1 MNIQKV
7 FLFGGA
13 FLLILL
19 ALVGVNYARGLT
31 ANTSALYPE
40 LEKFTDC
47 LGIIEKS
54 YVEEVPPE
62 KLIEGAIKGM
72 VSVLDP
78 HSAYLTKEGYRD
90 MQISTTGS
98 FGGLG
103 IEIGLRENSL
113 IVVTPIEG
121 TPAFNAGVLPGDR
134 IVKIDGKPTVD
145 MGLEDAVNLLRGPK
159 GTNVTIS
166 ILREKMEGPLDLT
179 ITRAIIH
186 IDSVKQEM
194 LEPGYGYIKLR
205 SFQVDTADDI
215 KSALESMGPL
225 KGLVIDLRYN
235 PGGLLDQAVAVSDL
249 FLSDGMIVYTDG
261 RRPEE
266 KTEYRAHKENSFD
279 DFPMVVLI
287 NGGSASAAEIVAG
300 ALQDNKRAVVV
311 GVKSF
316 GKASVQT
323 IRPLS
328 DGSALKL
335 TVARYYTP
343 SGRSIQATGI
353 EPDIW
358 VDQKDPS
365 PDDIKAQTFI
375 REKDLRDHLEP
386 QTTGDVKDNKK
397 DTPAD
402 KSKNDAKKPEGQIS
416 NKLLENDFQ
425 LKYGLDLLKSW
436 QVFHF
441 IRKAA

>member
-1 MNIQKV
+1 MKIQKII
-7 FLFGGA
+7 LLGGA
-13 FLLILL
+13 AAMIIL
-19 ALVGVNYARGLT
+19 AIVGVNYTMGLS
-31 ANTSALYPE
+31 ANASGIYPE

-47 LGIIEKS
+47 LNIIEKN
-54 YVEEVPPE
+54 YVESVPPE

-78 HSAYLTKEGYRD
+78 HSSYLSKEGYKE

-103 IEIGLRENSL
+103 IEIGVRENFLMVIS
-113 IVVTPIEG
+113 PIEG
-121 TPAFNAGVLPGDR
+121 TPAFNAGVIPGDK
-134 IVKIDGKPTVD
+134 IVKIDGKSTLE
-145 MGLEDAVNLLRGPK
+145 MGLEEAVNLLRGPK
-159 GTNVTIS
+159 GTNVTIT
-166 ILREKMEGPLDLT
+166 ILREKLESPLDLT
-179 ITRAIIH
+179 LTRALIH
-186 IDSVKQEM
+186 IESVKGES
-194 LEPGYGYIKLR
+194 LEPGYGYIKVR
-205 SFQVDTADDI
+205 NFQIDTADDI
-215 KSALESMGPL
+215 RKMIEKMGPV
-225 KGLVIDLRYN
+225 KGMVLDLRYN
-235 PGGLLDQAVAVSDL
+235 PGGLLDQAVAVSDI
-249 FLSDGMIVYTDG
+249 FLSEGMIVYTDG

-266 KTEYRAHKENSFD
+266 KTEYRARKDGSFD

-358 VDQKDPS
+358 VDQKVPEAEDA
-365 PDDIKAQTFI
+365 KAQTFI
-375 REKDLRDHLEP
+375 REKDLKDHLEP
-386 QTTGDVKDNKK
+386 QGKAGT
-397 DTPAD
+397 
-402 KSKNDAKKPEGQIS
+402 DAAKQTKKPGES
-416 NKLLENDFQ
+416 PLHKLLQDDFQ

-436 QVFHF
+436 QVFHWV
-441 IRKAA
+441 RKAA

>member
-1 MNIQKV
+1 MRIQKAI
-7 FLFGGA
+7 LLGGA
-13 FLLILL
+13 VALTFLAI
-19 ALVGVNYARGLT
+19 VGVNYTMDLN
-31 ANTSALYPE
+31 ANASGIYPE

-47 LGIIEKS
+47 LNIIEKN
-54 YVEEVPPE
+54 YVEDVPPE
-62 KLIEGAIKGM
+62 KLVEGAIKGM

-78 HSAYLTKEGYRD
+78 HSSYLSKEGYKE

-103 IEIGLRENSL
+103 IEIGVRENILMVIS
-113 IVVTPIEG
+113 PIEG
-121 TPAFNAGVLPGDR
+121 TPAFNAGIIPGDK
-134 IVKIDGKPTVD
+134 IVKIDGKSTVD
-145 MGLEDAVNLLRGPK
+145 MGLEEAVNLLRGPK
-159 GTNVTIS
+159 GTNVTIT
-166 ILREKMEGPLDLT
+166 ILREKLESPLDLT
-179 ITRAIIH
+179 LTRALIH
-186 IDSVKQEM
+186 IESVKGET
-194 LEPGYGYIKLR
+194 LEPGYGYIKVR
-205 SFQVDTADDI
+205 NFQIDTADDI
-215 KSALESMGPL
+215 RKAIEKMGQM
-225 KGLVIDLRYN
+225 KGLVLDLRYN
-235 PGGLLDQAVAVSDL
+235 PGGLLDQAVAVSDI
-249 FLSDGMIVYTDG
+249 FMSEGMIVYTDG

-266 KTEYRAHKENSFD
+266 KTEYRARKDGSFD

-300 ALQDNKRAVVV
+300 ALQDSKRAVVV

-358 VDQKDPS
+358 VDQKV
-365 PDDIKAQTFI
+365 PDTEDAKAQTFI
-375 REKDLRDHLEP
+375 REKDLKDHLQP
-386 QTTGDVKDNKK
+386 QGKANTNSLS
-397 DTPAD
+397 P
-402 KSKNDAKKPEGQIS
+402 AKKTDESPL
-416 NKLLENDFQ
+416 NKLLQDDFQ

-436 QVFHF
+436 QVFHWV
-441 IRKAA
+441 RKAA

>member
-1 MNIQKV
+1 MRIQKV
-7 FLFGGA
+7 ILLGGA
-13 FLLILL
+13 VVLVFLAI
-19 ALVGVNYARGLT
+19 VGVNYTMGLS
-31 ANTSALYPE
+31 ANASGIYPE

-47 LGIIEKS
+47 LNIIEKN

-78 HSAYLTKEGYRD
+78 HSSYLTKEGYKE

-103 IEIGLRENSL
+103 IEIGVRENLLMVIS
-113 IVVTPIEG
+113 PIEG
-121 TPAFNAGVLPGDR
+121 TPAFNAGIIPGDK
-134 IVKIDGKPTVD
+134 IVKIDGKSTVD
-145 MGLEDAVNLLRGPK
+145 MGLEEAVNLLRGPK
-159 GTNVTIS
+159 GTNVTIT
-166 ILREKMEGPLDLT
+166 ILREKLESPLDLT
-179 ITRAIIH
+179 LTRALIH
-186 IDSVKQEM
+186 IESVKGEI
-194 LEPGYGYIKLR
+194 LEPGYGYIKVR
-205 SFQVDTADDI
+205 NFQVDTADDI
-215 KSALESMGPL
+215 RKAIEKIGQI
-225 KGLVIDLRYN
+225 KGLVLDLRYN
-235 PGGLLDQAVAVSDL
+235 PGGLLDQAVAVSDI

-266 KTEYRAHKENSFD
+266 KTEYRARKDGSFD
-279 DFPMVVLI
+279 NFPMVVLI

-323 IRPLS
+323 IRPLN
-328 DGSALKL
+328 DGSAIKL

-358 VDQKDPS
+358 VDQKVPETEDA
-365 PDDIKAQTFI
+365 KAQTFI
-375 REKDLRDHLEP
+375 REKDLKDHLEP
-386 QTTGDVKDNKK
+386 QGKVKTKAVSPTKK
-397 DTPAD
+397 IDESP
-402 KSKNDAKKPEGQIS
+402 S
-416 NKLLENDFQ
+416 NKLFQDDFQ

-436 QVFHF
+436 QVFHWV
-441 IRKAA
+441 RKAA

>member
-1 MNIQKV
+1 MKIHKAFFV
-7 FLFGGA
+7 GGA
-13 FLLILL
+13 FLLVSL
-19 ALVGVNYARGLT
+19 AVVGMNYTKGLT
-31 ANTSALYPE
+31 ANTSTLYPE

-72 VSVLDP
+72 MSVLDP
-78 HSAYLTKEGYRD
+78 HSAYLTKEGYKD
-90 MQISTTGS
+90 MQVTTTGS

-103 IEIGLRENSL
+103 IEIGIRESSL

-121 TPAFNAGVLPGDR
+121 TPAFNAGVLPGDK
-134 IVKIDGKPTVD
+134 IVKIDGKSTVD

-159 GTNVTIS
+159 GTSVTIS
-166 ILREKMEGPLDLT
+166 ILRERMEGPLDLT

-186 IDSVKQEM
+186 IDSVKKEM
-194 LEPGYGYIKLR
+194 LEPGYGYIKVR
-205 SFQVDTADDI
+205 SFQVDTAEDV
-215 KSALESMGPL
+215 KSALEKMGPI
-225 KGLVIDLRYN
+225 KGLVLDLRYN

-249 FLSDGMIVYTDG
+249 FLADGMIVYTDG

-266 KTEYRAHKENSFD
+266 KTEYRAHKEGTFG

-328 DGSALKL
+328 DGSAIKL

-358 VDQKDPS
+358 VDQKVPGPEDM
-365 PDDIKAQTFI
+365 KAQTFV
-375 REKDLRDHLEP
+375 REKDLKDHLEP
-386 QTTGDVKDNKK
+386 QSKGGAKDSKK
-397 DTPAD
+397 GAPAD
-402 KSKNDAKKPEGQIS
+402 SSRDSAKKIEGS
-416 NKLLENDFQ
+416 SPNKLLENDFQ

-436 QVFHF
+436 QVFHLF
-441 IRKAA
+441 KKAA